1 MMYCTFH
8 RKKFTI
14 YINMFVLMISTFF
27 LKCYVNILYRQNVFF
42 FIVFIIVYVVLI
54 FVTNIS
60 VFYKK
65 KNMSFKY
72 VIQ

>member
-1 MMYCTFH
+1 
-8 RKKFTI
+8 
-14 YINMFVLMISTFF
+14 MFVLMISTFF